1 MTLMMRTTTS
11 GAARAIAA
19 ELAAEGFLARATEH
33 QAMPLVVV
41 CCLADEHP
49 QVAQRIRRRD
59 PGSAPL

>member
-19 ELAAEGFLARATEH
+19 ELAAEGFLARATQH
-33 QAMPLVVV
+33 QAIPLVMV
-41 CCLADEHP
+41 CCLADEHGP
-49 QVAQRIRRRD
+49 VSKRIQRRD